1 MSIEVGQKIEG
12 TVSSVKNFGAFV
24 NLENNQSGMIHIS
37 EVSDGFIKDI
47 NDFLTAG
54 DTVTVKVIKI
64 TDDGKINLSLRQA
77 SENAAPKEERN
88 QKPVQE
94 KPAYQK
100 KPAFKQQ
107 AKPAF
112 KPAAQ
117 ESNDTDDF
125 DKMMSRFLK
134 DSEDNLSSLRRNTE
148 GKRGG
153 RGGRRK

>member
-1 MSIEVGQKIEG
+1 MSIEVGQKVEG

-47 NDFLTAG
+47 NDYLTAG

-77 SENAAPKEERN
+77 NESATPKETKH
-88 QKPVQE
+88 QTQE
-94 KPAYQK
+94 KPSFQK

-107 AKPAF
+107 SKPAY
-112 KPAAQ
+112 KPAAK